1 MSKTILDF
9 AKSFVAGRLSVSEF
23 ANSYMELWKIERDN
37 NILQYDHDRLSECLS
52 TIFCLADLYN
62 QENDRESYELDE
74 SQLRTEIEKQLAM
87 LDKTQAQD

>member
-1 MSKTILDF
+1 MSKTLLDF
-9 AKSFVAGRLSVSEF
+9 AKSFVAGRLSAGEF

-37 NILQYDHDRLSECLS
+37 KILQNDPDRLSERLS

-62 QENDRESYELDE
+62 QASDRESYELDE
-74 SQLRTEIEKQLAM
+74 CQLRTEIEKQLTM